1 MPRRWIRWP
10 GLARPAGGVYIS
22 PSSASFRA
30 ESPPE
35 YDSDAVPSP
44 EPVRP
49 AIAGRLSDPFETESV
64 RLQAGSSGPASGSRI
79 AIASAGLVVIA
90 LAWLATTRTD
100 EDGDCKLVC
109 RRR

>member
-1 MPRRWIRWP
+1 M
-10 GLARPAGGVYIS
+10 
-22 PSSASFRA
+22 
-30 ESPPE
+30 
-35 YDSDAVPSP
+35 PSP

-90 LAWLATTRTD
+90 FDWLATARTD
-100 EDGDCKLVC
+100 EEGDWRVV
-109 RRR
+109 